1 MKPTFSILRICDNAV
16 EANIIKEKL
25 VAEDIPSFVGDEHLL
40 TMNPFYSLAAG
51 GIKVYVKPEDLEKA
65 SAVLDL
71 TYAEYKYQLKC
82 PTCASPNIEFGR
94 KRKDPKNI
102 FALLVSVFFGVFP
115 FYNKKVYHCNNCG
128 FEADHLE
135 E

>member
-1 MKPTFSILRICDNAV
+1 MKSTFSILRICDNAV

-25 VAEDIPSFVGDEHLL
+25 AAEGIPSFVGDEHLI

-51 GIKVYVKPEDLEKA
+51 GIKVFVKQEDLEKA
-65 SAVLDL
+65 AAILQLSFE
-71 TYAEYKYQLKC
+71 EYKYQLKC
-82 PTCASPNIEFGR
+82 PNCGSPHIEYER

-102 FALLVSVFFGVFP
+102 FALIISVIFGVFP
-115 FYNKKVYHCNNCG
+115 FYNKKVYHCHNCG
-128 FEADHLE
+128 FESDHLE